1 MFKYGGKVRSFYGNK
16 MHRIIRMEWLLIACD
31 RCEDM
36 DQQNCAVACFDG
48 VRDVRFDG
56 LNVARAEGAPFAVYG
71 EVGLALEAVDRDGP
85 GGGVDG
91 DLAAVTQVEEEY
103 LPTRTLGQQP
113 SLLGLRRG

>member
-1 MFKYGGKVRSFYGNK
+1 
-16 MHRIIRMEWLLIACD
+16 
-31 RCEDM
+31 M
-36 DQQNCAVACFDG
+36 DQQHCTVIGFDG

-56 LNVARAEGAPFAVYG
+56 LNIAGVEGAPFAVNG
-71 EVGLALEAVDRDGP
+71 EVGLALEAVDRDRP

-113 SLLGLRRG
+113 ALFGLRRG